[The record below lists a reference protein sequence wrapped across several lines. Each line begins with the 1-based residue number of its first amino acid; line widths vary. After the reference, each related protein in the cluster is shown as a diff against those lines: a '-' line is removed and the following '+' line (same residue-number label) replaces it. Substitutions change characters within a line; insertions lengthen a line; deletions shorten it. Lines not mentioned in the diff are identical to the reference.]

1 MTFRGAAQALFF
13 AAAIVLMGSNGGC
26 HEAANSVPANVTV
39 DDKNFVLHAVHIYPT
54 QDATQYNT
62 AILVVDFTYKNTDP
76 IPQPIAPNHF
86 VLIDQQTN
94 GQYHGLDG
102 GDIHIPQPA
111 VYASLDPD
119 KTIDLSLGFRVPP
132 TLLAARLSWSP

>member
-13 AAAIVLMGSNGGC
+13 AAAFVLMGATGGC
-26 HEAANSVPANVTV
+26 HEASTSVPANVTV
-39 DDKNFVLHAVHIYPT
+39 DDKNFVLHAVHIYSA
-54 QDATQYNT
+54 QDATAYNT

-76 IPQPIAPNHF
+76 IPQAIGPNHF

-132 TLLAARLSWSP
+132 NLLAARLSWSP